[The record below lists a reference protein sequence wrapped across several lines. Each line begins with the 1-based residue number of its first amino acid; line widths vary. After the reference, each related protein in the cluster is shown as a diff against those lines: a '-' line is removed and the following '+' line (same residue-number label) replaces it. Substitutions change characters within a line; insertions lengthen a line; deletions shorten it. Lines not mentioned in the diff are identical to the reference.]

1 MPQFGPRPREQR
13 KRKVRDRLRQPQ
25 APPAANGHPTEPTAP
40 ADANASVILPT
51 STATR
56 EARKTAI
63 REELRATGP
72 KVSGKKQKRLD
83 KYIETKLKKD
93 ESSEYLRLL
102 EKEHEGLGKRTFGE
116 YVRGQIEVKKDKEF
130 EGRRPRVGLERAEDR
145 DAGESEDSLE
155 DNARSALGKDAD
167 TDSKMRAR
175 TVHNARQAPAH
186 TGSGLANPLKIGVD
200 GLPVME
206 QEQSHKKRRQK
217 PASVME
223 EDQAWEGFSD
233 QDEEPAELSRTE
245 KERLVMQLLNDA
257 SSSEDAEDEY
267 GTEGEESDE
276 IGDERTGAEDH
287 NRNTIYEAPEAPPTR
302 GNENGNGMSLQKAE
316 DLIVDFMNQPPSD
329 EDPHSQKEAD
339 SSSEG
344 HWTLTDDTDS
354 SSDGESEGSTTSN
367 TSFEED
373 TRLKPRSS
381 AFKTWATQQL
391 NHSLGHTPSYDLQQD
406 DKAAQVPTGQKVE
419 VVNPILKEVLPA
431 PKSTRRAYAIHVER
445 NEELQQTRS
454 ELPILRREQE
464 IMEAIHNNPVI
475 IVKGDTGSGKTTQVP
490 QFLYEAGYGSPEGPT
505 PGMIGI
511 TQPRRVAAVSMAK
524 RVGDELGDHG
534 HKVGYQIRFDSNV
547 SNGTAVKFMTDGILI
562 RELSHDLLLRKYSVI
577 VIDEAHERSV
587 NTDILIGMLSKIV
600 PARMRK
606 SQFNQNPVPLKLV
619 IMSATLNIGDFVN
632 DRLFPLGTKPLTVEA
647 EGRQHRVT
655 THFAL
660 RSRADY
666 VDEVVEKV
674 RRAHRK
680 LPRGGILVFLTGQ
693 VEIRQIAER
702 LQSLLAPRKA
712 GRTVEEHA
720 NVRIAAS
727 DAPVE
732 VEDMD
737 ITVPKGTD
745 QQDDFDHDI
754 IAELEDE
761 EAADE
766 FDISDDEG
774 ETANAIT
781 SPSRDIAPKQTTKEP
796 YTNVH
801 ILPLY
806 SQLQT
811 ALQLRVFEPPPEGAR
826 PIILATNVAETS
838 LTIPGIRYVFDT
850 GRSKERKYNLDSGVQ
865 SFEIDYISK
874 ASAAQRAGRAGRTG
888 PGHCWRLY
896 SSAVYEQFFP
906 EHTLPEILRA
916 PAENIVLQ
924 LKSFAYAKPVIQFPF
939 PSAPDLPTLNKAET
953 LLKNLGALTSAGSIT
968 ALGKELS
975 LYPLSPQL
983 GKIISQGV
991 AAPVLLPS
999 VLMLVAGLA
1008 VQEVFVQEPQLDA
1021 SVDDYQNEEM
1031 RNDRKQAFGRAR
1043 ANLSKHDK
1051 SSDAMKLYTAVSV
1064 CLSAVDKDAI
1074 CRDYFL
1080 RPKAMFEVTQLY
1092 GQLNSIV
1099 RANNPALLDVSKTG
1113 RLSSKHI
1120 KQLNSIAASGYINQV
1135 AIRADLSP
1143 NPPEITNKPRR
1154 AIDVPYL
1161 PLRPLTDRATAL
1173 LADRAIFVHP
1183 SSVLS
1188 RASTKDL
1195 PRYIV
1200 YSHLQRSQPH
1210 SAGTDAAV
1218 KTRMFPLTP
1227 VDGKQLVELAKDTA
1241 LLVYGKPLPNTKLE
1255 EIAGSPKRRECWIT
1269 TELRSGPG
1277 FGWPLPPTKVR
1288 QVLDIKSPTGWR
1300 VESFIS

>member
-1 MPQFGPRPREQR
+1 MPQFSPRPREQR

-25 APPAANGHPTEPTAP
+25 APAANGHPIETTTPV
-40 ADANASVILPT
+40 DSNASSILPT

-56 EARKTAI
+56 EARKAVI
-63 REELRATGP
+63 REELRATGS

-93 ESSEYLRLL
+93 ESSEYLKLL

-116 YVRGQIEVKKDKEF
+116 YVRGQIEVKKGKVF
-130 EGRRPRVGLERAEDR
+130 EGKRRRIGLERVEDG

-155 DNARSALGKDAD
+155 DGAGSALGVDAD
-167 TDSKMRAR
+167 VNSETGSNAVK
-175 TVHNARQAPAH
+175 VARQAPAH
-186 TGSGLANPLKIGVD
+186 TGSGLANPLQIGVD
-200 GLPVME
+200 GLPIME
-206 QEQSHKKRRQK
+206 QEKSHKKRRRK
-217 PASVME
+217 ASPVLE
-223 EDQAWEGFSD
+223 EDEAWEGFSD
-233 QDEEPAELSRTE
+233 QDEEAPELSRAE
-245 KERLVMQLLNDA
+245 KERLVMQLLNDE
-257 SSSEDAEDEY
+257 SSSDDSENDY
-267 GTEGEESDE
+267 GTEGEEGDE
-276 IGDERTGAEDH
+276 IDGESTRAEDH
-287 NRNTIYEAPEAPPTR
+287 NGNTTYEAPEAPPTR

-329 EDPHSQKEAD
+329 EDADSQKEAE

-354 SSDGESEGSTTSN
+354 SSDAESEGSTTSD

-373 TRLKPRSS
+373 TRLKPRAS

-391 NHSLGHTPSYDLQQD
+391 NHSLGHVPSYDLQQED
-406 DKAAQVPTGQKVE
+406 RAAQVPADTKVE

-445 NEELQQTRS
+445 NEELQQARS

-464 IMEAIHNNPVI
+464 IMEAIHNHPVV

-534 HKVGYQIRFDSNV
+534 HKVGYHIRFDSNV
-547 SNGTAVKFMTDGILI
+547 SNGTAVKFMTDGILM
-562 RELSHDLLLRKYSVI
+562 RELSHDLLLRRYSVI

-587 NTDILIGMLSKIV
+587 NTDILIGMLSKII

-606 SQFNQNPVPLKLV
+606 SQFNPDPVPLKLV
-619 IMSATLNIGDFVN
+619 VMSATLNIGDFVN
-632 DRLFPLGTKPLTVEA
+632 DRLFPLGSKPPIVEA

-693 VEIRQIAER
+693 VEIRQVAER
-702 LQSLLAPRKA
+702 LQNLLAPRKSD
-712 GRTVEEHA
+712 RTIEEHA

-727 DAPVE
+727 DTPVE

-737 ITVPKGTD
+737 VTVPKGTD

-774 ETANAIT
+774 ETANATT
-781 SPSRDIAPKQTTKEP
+781 SPSRDIAPQQIGGEP

-806 SQLQT
+806 SQLPT
-811 ALQLRVFEPPPEGAR
+811 ALQLRVFEPPPEGTR

-924 LKSFAYAKPVIQFPF
+924 LKSFAYPKPVIEFPF

-953 LLKNLGALTSAGSIT
+953 LLKNLGALSSTGSIT
-968 ALGKELS
+968 DLGKKLS

-991 AAPVLLPS
+991 AAPVLLPN

-1008 VQEVFVQEPQLDA
+1008 VQEIFVHEPQFDT
-1021 SVDDYQNEEM
+1021 SVDDLQNEEM

-1043 ANLSKHDK
+1043 ANLSKYDK
-1051 SSDAMKLYTAVSV
+1051 TSDAMKLCTAVS
-1064 CLSAVDKDAI
+1064 LYLAAADKEAV

-1080 RPKAMFEVTQLY
+1080 RPKAMVEVTQLY

-1099 RANNPALLDVSKTG
+1099 RANNPALLDVSKTAT

-1120 KQLNSIAASGYINQV
+1120 KQVNSIAASGYINQV

-1143 NPPEITNKPRR
+1143 NPPEITNKSRR

-1161 PLRPLTDRATAL
+1161 PLRPLTDHSTAL
-1173 LADRAIFVHP
+1173 LAERAIFVHP
-1183 SSVLS
+1183 SSVLA
-1188 RASTKDL
+1188 RASAKDL
-1195 PRYIV
+1195 PQYII
-1200 YSHLQRSQPH
+1200 YNHLQRSQPH
-1210 SAGTDAAV
+1210 SVGTDAAA

-1227 VDGKQLVELAKDTA
+1227 VDGKQLVGLAKDTA

-1277 FGWPLPPTKVR
+1277 FGWPLPPIKVR

-1300 VESFIS
+1300 VESFLS

>member
-25 APPAANGHPTEPTAP
+25 APPAVNWHHTEATTP
-40 ADANASVILPT
+40 ADSNASAILPT

-56 EARKTAI
+56 EARKAAI
-63 REELRATGP
+63 REELRATGS

-83 KYIETKLKKD
+83 KYIENKLKKD
-93 ESSEYLRLL
+93 ESSEYLKLL
-102 EKEHEGLGKRTFGE
+102 EKEHEGWGKRTFGE
-116 YVRGQIEVKKDKEF
+116 YVRGQIEVKKGKEL
-130 EGRRPRVGLERAEDR
+130 EGKRRRIGLEKGEDG

-155 DNARSALGKDAD
+155 DEAEPVLEKNLNYDSETGSNTVKVARP
-167 TDSKMRAR
+167 
-175 TVHNARQAPAH
+175 APAH
-186 TGSGLANPLKIGVD
+186 TGSGLANPLQIGVD
-200 GLPVME
+200 GLPIME
-206 QEQSHKKRRQK
+206 QEKSHKKRRRK
-217 PASVME
+217 ASPVLE
-223 EDQAWEGFSD
+223 EDEAWEGFSD
-233 QDEEPAELSRTE
+233 QDEEAPELSRAE
-245 KERLVMQLLNDA
+245 KERLVMQLLNDE
-257 SSSEDAEDEY
+257 SSSDDFENDY
-267 GTEGEESDE
+267 GTEGEEGDE
-276 IGDERTGAEDH
+276 IDDESTGAEDH
-287 NRNTIYEAPEAPPTR
+287 SDSMTNEGSKTLPTS

-316 DLIVDFMNQPPSD
+316 DLIMAFMKHPPSD
-329 EDPHSQKEAD
+329 EDACSEKDAD

-344 HWTLTDDTDS
+344 HWTDATDD
-354 SSDGESEGSTTSN
+354 SSDGQSEGSTTSN

-373 TRLKPRSS
+373 TRLKPRTS
-381 AFKTWATQQL
+381 AFRTWATQQL
-391 NHSLGHTPSYDLQQD
+391 NHSLGHIPSYDLQQGD
-406 DKAAQVPTGQKVE
+406 RVAQVPTDTKVE

-445 NEELQQTRS
+445 NEELQQARS

-464 IMEAIHNNPVI
+464 IMEAIHNHPVV

-547 SNGTAVKFMTDGILI
+547 SNGTAVKFMTDGILM
-562 RELSHDLLLRKYSVI
+562 RELSHDLLLRRYSVI

-587 NTDILIGMLSKIV
+587 NTDILIGMLSKII

-606 SQFNQNPVPLKLV
+606 SQFNPNPVPLKLV
-619 IMSATLNIGDFVN
+619 VMSATLNIGDFVN
-632 DRLFPLGTKPLTVEA
+632 DRLFPLGSKPPIVEA

-693 VEIRQIAER
+693 VEIRQVAER
-702 LQSLLAPRKA
+702 LQNLLAPRKS
-712 GRTVEEHA
+712 GRTIEEHA

-727 DAPVE
+727 DTPVE

-737 ITVPKGTD
+737 FTVPKGTD

-774 ETANAIT
+774 ETANATT
-781 SPSRDIAPKQTTKEP
+781 SPSRDIAPKQIGGEP

-991 AAPVLLPS
+991 AASVLLPS